1 MKLAAVKEIE
11 KAVNFMIDG
20 VKGGWGGRGEG
31 GWEGGG
37 VGWRSC
43 PVPGP
48 PAHPHER
55 VDRRRGRNSSVG

>member
-20 VKGGWGGRGEG
+20 VKG

>member
-20 VKGGWGGRGEG
+20 VKGGVRAG
-31 GWEGGG
+31 
-37 VGWRSC
+37 GWRSC